1 MRKRYSRFPH
11 ETTVDQMSS
20 EERFGAYRILG
31 YHAAF
36 GLFDRR
42 DGFACLDPSE
52 FPQMRVQLA
61 LLDQLFPRASAAGR
75 PRLHQRSGNW
85 VQANA
90 PGGAA

>member
-1 MRKRYSRFPH
+1 MNFH
-11 ETTVDQMSS
+11 ETTVDQMFS
-20 EERFGAYRILG
+20 EEQFEAYRALA

-75 PRLHQRSGNW
+75 PRLHKRSGNW

>member
-1 MRKRYSRFPH
+1 MNSH
-11 ETTVDQMSS
+11 ETTVDQMFS
-20 EERFGAYRILG
+20 EEQFEAYRALG

-42 DGFACLDPSE
+42 DGFARLDPNE
-52 FPQMRVQLA
+52 FPQMRVPLA
-61 LLDQLFPRASAAGR
+61 LLGQLFSACERRWPAEAASA
-75 PRLHQRSGNW
+75 SGNW

>member
-1 MRKRYSRFPH
+1 MNSH
-11 ETTVDQMSS
+11 ETTVDQMFSQ
-20 EERFGAYRILG
+20 EQFEAYRALG

-42 DGFACLDPSE
+42 DGFACLDPNE

-61 LLDQLFPRASAAGR
+61 LLDQLFPRASDAGL
-75 PRLHQRSGNW
+75 PRQHQRSGNW

-90 PGGAA
+90 TGGAA